1 MALASHPAVGRIRS
15 ALAENSFTSGT
26 CKIPVEQCDLYYKGT
41 SPSVATYLNLANAT
55 DAEMAQ
61 LVVACDAAPFG
72 RGSETVVDETYRRAR
87 KLDLSR
93 FALPFELAG
102 TGIINK
108 IYRDLVKSDTALHR
122 FIRAEPY
129 KLNIYDKGAFFKAHQ
144 DTPRAENMFGSLVV
158 VFPTAHEGGA
168 LVLREKGSEWS
179 FDSAQ
184 MLAKSTSTEPEIA
197 YVAFYSDTEHEILPV
212 TSGSRV
218 TLTYNL
224 YFEDTANLLANPT
237 APSAKHLALKDAIQ
251 ELVADPDLR
260 SQGVRKLCFGL
271 AHQYPVRK
279 SESQNLGHSVS
290 ELKQYLKG
298 GDALI
303 YSVCQEH
310 GLQINVK
317 VLYDMEFSGG
327 IYLGTEPAHAPKW
340 PVDDEAEL
348 TEGMEVIQIPTWDDT
363 AVGEETLFWV
373 TPQSKASQI
382 ETTYVV
388 YGNDASLGHVYGEI
402 CLVVEL

>member
-1 MALASHPAVGRIRS
+1 
-15 ALAENSFTSGT
+15 
-26 CKIPVEQCDLYYKGT
+26 
-41 SPSVATYLNLANAT
+41 LNLANAT

-61 LVVACDAAPFG
+61 LVAACDAAPFG
-72 RGSETVVDETYRRAR
+72 RGNETVVDETYRKAR

-144 DTPRAENMFGSLVV
+144 DTPRADNMFGSLVI
-158 VFPTAHEGGA
+158 VFPTAHEGGT
-168 LVLREKGSEWS
+168 LLLREKGSEWS

-184 MLAKSTSTEPEIA
+184 MLAKSTATEPEIA

-224 YFEDTANLLANPT
+224 YFEDTAANLLANPT

-279 SESQNLGHSVS
+279 SESQNLGYSVS

-303 YSVCQEH
+303 YSVCQEL
-310 GLQINVK
+310 GLQISVK
-317 VLYDMEFSGG
+317 VLYVFDDEWFGPNG
-327 IYLGTEPAHAPKW
+327 VYLGTEPAQAPEW
-340 PVDDEAEL
+340 PVCAYYEEEDRAEFMK
-348 TEGMEVIQIPTWDDT
+348 GMEVVQAPIWKDSEEY
-363 AVGEETLFWV
+363 GESPLFWV
-373 TPQSKASQI
+373 TPQSKASQV
-382 ETTYVV
+382 ETTYVA